1 MWPALVLLD
10 RDGVINADSP
20 DAILTPDQWQPLP
33 GSLKA
38 MARLTAA
45 DIPVVIVTNQA
56 AIGRGRLSEETL
68 SAIHQRLRNALT
80 EAGGVVSEIFF
91 CPHAPDVRCGCRKP
105 APAMIHEA
113 LARFETP
120 ANEAVFIGDSARDL
134 QAAEAAGVPA
144 WLVRTGNG
152 QTTARDAAFAHVPV
166 FDDLAAAVDALTA
179 PHRAAGEPS

>member
-38 MARLTAA
+38 
-45 DIPVVIVTNQA
+45 
-56 AIGRGRLSEETL
+56 
-68 SAIHQRLRNALT
+68 
-80 EAGGVVSEIFF
+80 
-91 CPHAPDVRCGCRKP
+91 
-105 APAMIHEA
+105 

-120 ANEAVFIGDSARDL
+120 ASEAVFIGDSARDL

>member
-38 MARLTAA
+38 
-45 DIPVVIVTNQA
+45 
-56 AIGRGRLSEETL
+56 
-68 SAIHQRLRNALT
+68 
-80 EAGGVVSEIFF
+80 
-91 CPHAPDVRCGCRKP
+91 
-105 APAMIHEA
+105 

-120 ANEAVFIGDSARDL
+120 ASEAVFIGDSARDL

-144 WLVRTGNG
+144 WLVRTSNG
-152 QTTARDAAFAHVPV
+152 QEATARDAAFAHVPV
-166 FDDLAAAVDALTA
+166 FDNLVTAVGALTA
-179 PHRAAGEPS
+179 PRAAVGEPL